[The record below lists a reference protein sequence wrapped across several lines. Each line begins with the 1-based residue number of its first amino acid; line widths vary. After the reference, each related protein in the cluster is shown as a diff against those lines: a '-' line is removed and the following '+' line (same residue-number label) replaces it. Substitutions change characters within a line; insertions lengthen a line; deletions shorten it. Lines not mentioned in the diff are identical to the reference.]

1 MLLKFVLI
9 ALAVATLASLARADD
24 NPNRSESYIGRIAP
38 VLQQLQRDQGFPMD
52 FKHRG
57 SMPVDEWRRH
67 GREQVERALSY
78 SPRSVP
84 LDIRYV
90 SSVQRK
96 GYKRHLISF
105 AGTEAYRVPAFL
117 LVPEGQGPF
126 PAIVALH
133 DHGGYYYFGKEKIV
147 DIDNPHVS
155 LVDFKR
161 TYYGG
166 RSYADDLAQRGFVV
180 IITDAFY
187 WGDRKLTYENP
198 PKDYI
203 RALAGLDPGTKEY
216 INAFND
222 FMEARCVDLNTDLAF
237 AGLSWLGIVNYDDR
251 RSIDVLESLPQVD
264 KTRIGCVGLSGG
276 GFRSTYLAGM
286 DPRIKAAVIVGW
298 MSTLPSILSI
308 EHSTHGGLYD
318 AIGAHRYLDHP
329 DVATLAAPECA
340 ILVEDCLRDRLFTRK
355 GMEDADEK
363 IRSTYSQLKHPER
376 YQARYYDVPHSF
388 TVPMQEDAFAWLEK
402 WLKRAGE
409 HR

>member
-57 SMPVDEWRRH
+57 SMSVDEWRRH

-147 DIDNPHVS
+147 DIDSPHVS

-166 RSYADDLAQRGFVV
+166 RSYADDLAQRGYVV

-203 RALAGLDPGTKEY
+203 RALAGLNPGTKEY

-264 KTRIGCVGLSGG
+264 KARIGCVGLSGG

-318 AIGAHRYLDHP
+318 AIGVHRYLDHP

-363 IRSTYSQLKHPER
+363 IRLVYSELKHPER

-388 TVPMQEDAFAWLEK
+388 TVSMQEDAFAWLEK

-409 HR
+409 HQ